1 MKGFDKLK
9 IKRFSISAICIVAV
23 LLIAALFS
31 LTAKS
36 QIMIEY
42 SDSTDSSVFLYVAR
56 SILNGEVPYRDTF
69 DHKGP
74 LMYLLNVIALSIS
87 PEVGLWIVELATL
100 SAAFLI
106 MYKLSCLFC
115 KNTTSVFV
123 VLSIVPALARYFDGG
138 NLIEEYA
145 LPFIA
150 GALYIFTDYFL
161 NNKITK
167 LRLVICGICLGA
179 VLMLRINMI
188 AVWMVMCIG
197 VLWQCLFNRDYKRI
211 WFFLRYFLLGL
222 FVSIVPFLIWLMAKG
237 ALKEFWNDYFIFN
250 LFYSSDSERA
260 NSFAKLNSFSSF
272 LHYMWTTIALSV
284 TAVSYLK
291 KKRMLDLLYLFCLL
305 VTLLLICISGQL
317 YSHYGMSVIP
327 LLVAPLAYIGKSC
340 EDSWDKDQ
348 FSNILI
354 VICLMA
360 YMVLPT
366 WQTLFDNAVASHKD
380 YGLDKTNTTVAAISS
395 WIQENTSPDDKI
407 IVCGN
412 WNVIYNESERFA
424 ASQYS
429 YQTPIC
435 IISEEMEKEFYEELN
450 ENKPAAIVLPSDYYA
465 YGKMQNFIDTYGYI
479 LATNDSVA
487 GSYALYLL
495 P

>member
-1 MKGFDKLK
+1 
-9 IKRFSISAICIVAV
+9 
-23 LLIAALFS
+23 
-31 LTAKS
+31 
-36 QIMIEY
+36 
-42 SDSTDSSVFLYVAR
+42 
-56 SILNGEVPYRDTF
+56 
-69 DHKGP
+69 
-74 LMYLLNVIALSIS
+74 
-87 PEVGLWIVELATL
+87 
-100 SAAFLI
+100 
-106 MYKLSCLFC
+106 
-115 KNTTSVFV
+115 
-123 VLSIVPALARYFDGG
+123 
-138 NLIEEYA
+138 
-145 LPFIA
+145 
-150 GALYIFTDYFL
+150 
-161 NNKITK
+161 
-167 LRLVICGICLGA
+167 
-179 VLMLRINMI
+179 
-188 AVWMVMCIG
+188 
-197 VLWQCLFNRDYKRI
+197 
-211 WFFLRYFLLGL
+211 
-222 FVSIVPFLIWLMAKG
+222 
-237 ALKEFWNDYFIFN
+237 
-250 LFYSSDSERA
+250 
-260 NSFAKLNSFSSF
+260 
-272 LHYMWTTIALSV
+272 
-284 TAVSYLK
+284 
-291 KKRMLDLLYLFCLL
+291 
-305 VTLLLICISGQL
+305 
-317 YSHYGMSVIP
+317 
-327 LLVAPLAYIGKSC
+327 LAYIGKSC

>member
-179 VLMLRINMI
+179 VLMLRINM
-188 AVWMVMCIG
+188 
-197 VLWQCLFNRDYKRI
+197 
-211 WFFLRYFLLGL
+211 
-222 FVSIVPFLIWLMAKG
+222 
-237 ALKEFWNDYFIFN
+237 
-250 LFYSSDSERA
+250 
-260 NSFAKLNSFSSF
+260 
-272 LHYMWTTIALSV
+272 
-284 TAVSYLK
+284 
-291 KKRMLDLLYLFCLL
+291 
-305 VTLLLICISGQL
+305 
-317 YSHYGMSVIP
+317 
-327 LLVAPLAYIGKSC
+327 
-340 EDSWDKDQ
+340 
-348 FSNILI
+348 
-354 VICLMA
+354 
-360 YMVLPT
+360 
-366 WQTLFDNAVASHKD
+366 
-380 YGLDKTNTTVAAISS
+380 
-395 WIQENTSPDDKI
+395 
-407 IVCGN
+407 
-412 WNVIYNESERFA
+412 
-424 ASQYS
+424 
-429 YQTPIC
+429 
-435 IISEEMEKEFYEELN
+435 
-450 ENKPAAIVLPSDYYA
+450 
-465 YGKMQNFIDTYGYI
+465 
-479 LATNDSVA
+479 
-487 GSYALYLL
+487 
-495 P
+495 